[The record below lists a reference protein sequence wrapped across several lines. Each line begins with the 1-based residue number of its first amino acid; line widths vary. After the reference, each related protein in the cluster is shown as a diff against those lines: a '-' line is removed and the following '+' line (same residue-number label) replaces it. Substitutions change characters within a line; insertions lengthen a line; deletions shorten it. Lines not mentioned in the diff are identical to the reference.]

1 MAGKLVVMCTH
12 GPQSPERA
20 TLAFVMATSAQASDM
35 EVVVGLQA
43 DGVSLAAPGVAD
55 TVTAAGFPPL
65 GVLLAAYLEG
75 GGQFLVCGP
84 CLLARSI
91 DPKALVEGAVVVGA
105 ATFVAE
111 CVSADSSL
119 VY

>member
-1 MAGKLVVMCTH
+1 MAGKLVVMCTR
-12 GPQSPERA
+12 GPEDAERA
-20 TLAFVMATSAQASDM
+20 TIAFVMATSAQASDI

-43 DGVSLAAPGVAD
+43 EGVALAAPGVAD

-65 GVLLAAYLEG
+65 SVLLAAYLEG

-84 CLLARSI
+84 CLQARSI
-91 DPKALVEGAVVVGA
+91 DPKALVAGATVVGA

-111 CVSADSSL
+111 CVSADSTL